1 MTSHSLH
8 RCWVFAAL
16 LSGSVLTGCAGK
28 APKELGAPIADMP
41 TPGAAQAAPERFVGD
56 EVRWG
61 GEILG
66 VRNAADHTDVEV
78 YGRPLEDDAE
88 PKPDGGEGV
97 RFVARVAGFLD
108 PVEYAVGK
116 RLTVRGRVQVP
127 ITHPV
132 GEFPYR
138 YPLVAVDASH
148 LWPAYEAPEPVYH
161 RYPYWDPWWPWRPYR
176 YPYRW

>member
-1 MTSHSLH
+1 MTSRSLGH
-8 RCWVFAAL
+8 TLIGTL
-16 LSGSVLTGCAGK
+16 LLGGLLTGCAGNP
-28 APKELGAPIADMP
+28 PKELGGPITGMP
-41 TPGAAQAAPERFVGD
+41 TPAAVQAEPERFVGS

-66 VRNAADHTDVEV
+66 LRNAAGHTDVEI

-88 PKPDGGEGV
+88 PSPSGGEGV
-97 RFVARVAGFLD
+97 RFVARVPGFLD
-108 PVEYAVGK
+108 PVEYATGK
-116 RLTVRGRVQVP
+116 RLTVRGRLQAA

-148 LWPAYEAPEPVYH
+148 LWPVYEPPETGYH

-176 YPYRW
+176 YPYWW